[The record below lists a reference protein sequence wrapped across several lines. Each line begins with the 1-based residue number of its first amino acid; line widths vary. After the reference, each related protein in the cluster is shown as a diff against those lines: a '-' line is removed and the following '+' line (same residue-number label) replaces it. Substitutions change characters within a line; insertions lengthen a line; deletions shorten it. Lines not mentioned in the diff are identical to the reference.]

1 LAEKAAL
8 LAELYEDLK
17 DCRRCG
23 LSEGRT
29 NVVFGSGA
37 PDAGL
42 VLVGEAPGY
51 HEDLQAEPFVG
62 SAGKFLDELLSDIL
76 QLRREDIYIANVLK
90 CRPPDNRDP
99 GLVEIETC
107 KPFLFRQLE
116 IITPVVVGTMGN
128 FATKT
133 MTGRREGISKL
144 KRKPIR
150 VDRIFVFPMYHPAA
164 ALHRGD
170 LYDEVRQDFKALKEF
185 LEAPKASIPPEEEE
199 PPQMELF

>member
-1 LAEKAAL
+1 L
-8 LAELYEDLK
+8 LRDLHESLV

-37 PDAGL
+37 ADAEL

-51 HEDLQAEPFVG
+51 NEDIQGEPFVG
-62 SAGKFLDELLSDIL
+62 AAGRFLDELLRDIL
-76 QLRREDIYIANVLK
+76 GIARQEIYIANVLK

-99 GLVEIETC
+99 GSVEIETC
-107 KPFLFRQLE
+107 KPFLLRQLE
-116 IITPVVVGTMGN
+116 IIEPTVVCTMGN

-133 MTGRREGISKL
+133 LTGKREGITRL
-144 KRKPIR
+144 KRKIITVGRTFFFPI
-150 VDRIFVFPMYHPAA
+150 YHPAA

-185 LEAPKASIPPEEEE
+185 LESPKPSIDE

>member
-1 LAEKAAL
+1 LTEKESL
-8 LAELYEDLK
+8 LKDLYESLV
-17 DCRRCG
+17 DCRLCG

-37 PDAGL
+37 ADADL
-42 VLVGEAPGY
+42 ALVGEAPGY
-51 HEDLQAEPFVG
+51 NEDLQAEPFVG
-62 SAGKFLDELLSDIL
+62 AAGRFLDELLKDIL
-76 QLRREDIYIANVLK
+76 GIDRRDIYIANVLK

-99 GLVEIETC
+99 SAVEIDTC
-107 KPFLFRQLE
+107 KPFLLRQLE
-116 IITPVVVGTMGN
+116 IIQPVVVGTMGN

-133 MTGRREGISKL
+133 LTGRREGITRL
-144 KRKPIR
+144 KRKAIR
-150 VDRIFVFPMYHPAA
+150 VDRIFVFPIYHPAA

-185 LEAPKASIPPEEEE
+185 LEAPEPSLDE

>member
-1 LAEKAAL
+1 LTEKESL
-8 LAELYEDLK
+8 LRDLHESLV

-37 PDAGL
+37 ADAEL

-51 HEDLQAEPFVG
+51 NEDIQGEPFVG
-62 SAGKFLDELLSDIL
+62 AAGRFLDELLRDIL
-76 QLRREDIYIANVLK
+76 GIARQEIYIANVLK

-99 GLVEIETC
+99 GSVEIETC
-107 KPFLFRQLE
+107 KPFLLRQLE
-116 IITPVVVGTMGN
+116 IIEPTVVCTMGN

-133 MTGRREGISKL
+133 LTGKREGITRL
-144 KRKPIR
+144 KRKIITVGRTFFFPI
-150 VDRIFVFPMYHPAA
+150 YHPAA

-185 LEAPKASIPPEEEE
+185 LESPKPSIDE

>member
-1 LAEKAAL
+1 LTEKEGL
-8 LAELYEDLK
+8 LGDLHDRLV
-17 DCRRCG
+17 DCRLCD
-23 LSEGRT
+23 LSRGRT

-37 PDAGL
+37 ADADL

-51 HEDLQAEPFVG
+51 NEDLQAEPFVG
-62 SAGKFLDELLSDIL
+62 AAGKFLDELLRDIL
-76 QLRREDIYIANVLK
+76 GVARQDIFIANVLK

-99 GLVEIETC
+99 TAAEIETC
-107 KPFLFRQLE
+107 KPFLLRQLE
-116 IITPVVVGTMGN
+116 IIQPVVVGTMGN

-133 MTGRREGISKL
+133 LTGRREGITKL

-150 VDRIFVFPMYHPAA
+150 VGETFVFPIYHPAA

-170 LYDEVRQDFKALKEF
+170 LYDEVRYDFKALKEF
-185 LEAPKASIPPEEEE
+185 LESPKPSIDE

>member
-1 LAEKAAL
+1 VKLTEKEARL
-8 LAELYEDLK
+8 RELYETLK
-17 DCRRCG
+17 DCRLCG

-29 NVVFGSGA
+29 NVVFGSGSA
-37 PDAGL
+37 DADL

-51 HEDLQAEPFVG
+51 NEDLQAEPFVG
-62 SAGKFLDELLSDIL
+62 AAGKFLDELLRDIL
-76 QLRREDIYIANVLK
+76 SLARDRIYIANVIK

-99 GLVEIETC
+99 SPVEVETC

-116 IITPVVVGTMGN
+116 IISPVVVGTMGN

-133 MTGRREGISKL
+133 LTGRREGITKL
-144 KRKPIR
+144 KRKAIK
-150 VDRIFVFPMYHPAA
+150 VGGIYVFPIYHPAA

-170 LYDEVRQDFKALKEF
+170 LYDEVRQDFKALREF
-185 LEAPKASIPPEEEE
+185 LESPRPSDDE